1 MPLVG
6 GAVKAAREAI
16 ELAGS
21 GHMLFPRYAHETGPD
36 AVSQA
41 LMKHLREETRNPRHV
56 VYSLRH
62 NMKDYLVSAGVPERD
77 EHRILGHSLGGVGN
91 RVYGG
96 DEAKLQAATE
106 AMKKALALAP

>member
-1 MPLVG
+1 
-6 GAVKAAREAI
+6 
-16 ELAGS
+16 
-21 GHMLFPRYAHETGPD
+21 
-36 AVSQA
+36 
-41 LMKHLREETRNPRHV
+41 MKHLRQFTSNKRHV

-96 DEAKLQAATE
+96 EEAKLKAAAE
-106 AMKKALALAP
+106 AMKKAHALMP